1 MPLAEKYLADLTE
14 GNVFHIYNRTNNRE
28 LLFRSDENRRFFLQ
42 RFTHYLSPYL
52 GTYCWCL
59 LPNHFHF
66 LIEVKSAEEIK
77 KWLQQFKTLKPTEK
91 IYLEENVSSALL
103 LEKAFHQFFTS
114 YSMAY
119 NKMHKRTG
127 NLFHRP
133 FKRIEVSRDS
143 YFTQAVVYIHAN
155 PKKHKL
161 VDDFTKYR
169 WSSWHSLISEA
180 STPLMRKELIDWFG
194 SKEQLIKTHV
204 DLSQYYYESEVAIEV

>member
-14 GNVFHIYNRTNNRE
+14 GNVYHIYNRTNNRE

-103 LEKAFHQFFTS
+103 LEKAFISFLRPILWLITKCIKEPGTFFT
-114 YSMAY
+114 
-119 NKMHKRTG
+119 G
-127 NLFHRP
+127 
-133 FKRIEVSRDS
+133 
-143 YFTQAVVYIHAN
+143 
-155 PKKHKL
+155 
-161 VDDFTKYR
+161 
-169 WSSWHSLISEA
+169 HS
-180 STPLMRKELIDWFG
+180 KELKYPGI
-194 SKEQLIKTHV
+194 LI
-204 DLSQYYYESEVAIEV
+204 LPRL

>member
-14 GNVFHIYNRTNNRE
+14 GNVYHIYNRTNNRE

-127 NLFHRP
+127 KLFSP
-133 FKRIEVSRDS
+133 
-143 YFTQAVVYIHAN
+143 
-155 PKKHKL
+155 
-161 VDDFTKYR
+161 
-169 WSSWHSLISEA
+169 
-180 STPLMRKELIDWFG
+180 
-194 SKEQLIKTHV
+194 
-204 DLSQYYYESEVAIEV
+204 AIQKN